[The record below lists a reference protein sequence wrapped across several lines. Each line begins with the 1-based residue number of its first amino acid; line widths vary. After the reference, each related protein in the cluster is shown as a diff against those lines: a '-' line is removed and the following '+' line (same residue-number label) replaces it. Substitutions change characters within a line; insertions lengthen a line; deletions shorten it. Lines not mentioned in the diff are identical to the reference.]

1 MRILFEGTE
10 SQVKN
15 LLLVMESTKIDMPK
29 RLENYALDCLWH
41 ASDVRTFYDC
51 SEEEAI
57 DIIHDALNR
66 DSVTD
71 EVYKAIED
79 MADEKGLVRIGD
91 AYGRN
96 EAILKVNEWYVTPR
110 NVSLG
115 YPQLSL
121 NAKDA
126 KVFDTF
132 DDAVRYSRQFYIQ
145 CAVHKKQ

>member
-10 SQVKN
+10 SQVRD
-15 LLLVMESTKIDMPK
+15 LRLVMASTKIDMPK
-29 RLENYALDCLWH
+29 ILENYALDCLWH
-41 ASDVRTFYDC
+41 ASNVRMFYDC

-57 DIIHDALNR
+57 DIIHDALSR
-66 DSVTD
+66 DSVAD

-91 AYGRN
+91 SYGKN
-96 EAILKVNEWYVTPR
+96 EAILKIDEWYVTPGH
-110 NVSLG
+110 VSLG

-145 CAVHKKQ
+145 CTVHKKQ

>member
-10 SQVKN
+10 SQVRD
-15 LLLVMESTKIDMPK
+15 LRLVMASTKIDMPK
-29 RLENYALDCLWH
+29 ILENYALDCLWH

-57 DIIHDALNR
+57 DIIHDALSR

-79 MADEKGLVRIGD
+79 MADEKGLVRVGD
-91 AYGRN
+91 SYGKN
-96 EAILKVNEWYVTPR
+96 EAILKIDEWYVTTGH
-110 NVSLG
+110 VSLG

-145 CAVHKKQ
+145 CTVHKKQ